1 MGISAFGQNLSR
13 KARKSSPKSHDVRPR
28 DFVTVSNS
36 IKNSFPP
43 MAIIPVDTPWPRLG
57 GKLYVAGGYGPQ
69 ELSSTENASVEI
81 QMISDL
87 VRGKS

>member
-1 MGISAFGQNLSR
+1 
-13 KARKSSPKSHDVRPR
+13 
-28 DFVTVSNS
+28 
-36 IKNSFPP
+36 

-69 ELSSTENASVEI
+69 ELFSTEMLGLEI

-87 VRGKS
+87 YSPGEVLDI